1 MSDERVV
8 IVTGAGRGV
17 GRGVA
22 LAFAST
28 GCSVGVLEVD
38 PATASETVELVQSRG
53 GAALAV
59 ACDVGDKAAVD
70 TAVAAV
76 VERFGRL
83 DVVINNAQAVRFNTV
98 LETTDDDADVMWR
111 SGFLGTLHVMQAA
124 HPHLVAAQGV
134 IINVISG
141 AMLGGFGKSG
151 VYGAVKAAIRTLTR
165 SAAVEWG
172 PLGVRVNC
180 ISPSAQTPALEVWAK
195 EFPDAYR
202 QRTSIIPLQR
212 FGDPENDIGRALVA
226 LASPDAHYIT
236 SATVTVDG
244 GAYFL

>member
-1 MSDERVV
+1 MSRTI

-22 LAFAST
+22 LAFATNGDNVAVFERDAVT
-28 GCSVGVLEVD
+28 GADTAAEV
-38 PATASETVELVQSRG
+38 ERRGRQS
-53 GAALAV
+53 LAV
-59 ACDVGDKAAVD
+59 TCDVGDKTSVD
-70 TAVAAV
+70 VAVAQTID
-76 VERFGRL
+76 RFGRV
-83 DVVINNAQAVRFNTV
+83 DVVINNAQAVAFNTV
-98 LETTDDDADVMWR
+98 LETTDADADLMWR

-124 HPHLVAAQGV
+124 HPHLVEAKGV
-134 IINVISG
+134 IVNVISG

-180 ISPSAQTPALEVWAK
+180 ISPSAQTPALEQWK
-195 EFPDAYR
+195 QEFPEAYEK
-202 QRTSIIPLQR
+202 RTSIIPLQR
-212 FGDPENDIGRALVA
+212 FGDPEDDIGRALVA